1 MTDLGLIDRY
11 FATINAEDWGAFA
24 QLWDDRSELQAVGTR
39 PRHGV
44 AEIEAFYR
52 GLFKPWSKHRDLP
65 VRVLPSGDSVTV
77 EVHFDGTTHDG
88 RAVVFDAVDV
98 FDLEHDHIRKLSTWY
113 DLVLV
118 RNLLYPGVD
127 AR

>member
-11 FATINAEDWGAFA
+11 FACINAEDWDGFA
-24 QLWDDRSELQAVGTR
+24 RLWDDRSELQAVGTR
-39 PRHGV
+39 PRQGV
-44 AEIEAFYR
+44 AEITAFYR
-52 GLFKPWSKHRDLP
+52 GLFKPWRQHRDLP

-77 EVHFDGTTHDG
+77 EVHFDGTAHDG
-88 RAVVFDAVDV
+88 RAVAFDAVDV

-118 RNLLYPGVD
+118 RNLLDPGGD